1 MLSEYV
7 KPLKIGNV
15 QLKNN
20 IIAAPIAGFSDFAY
34 RKICRDFGAGLTVT
48 ELTSAKGLFYQSKGT
63 TELLYSI
70 EDSPKGII
78 NDILRNEL
86 LKRVCLYVLCEQDL
100 LLQQR
105 SRERS

>member
-1 MLSEYV
+1 MISEYI

-70 EDSPKGII
+70 EQHGDQIFAGLNKTLGI
-78 NDILRNEL
+78 DLKSVL
-86 LKRVCLYVLCEQDL
+86 LGYFRQKLVSDKK
-100 LLQQR
+100 
-105 SRERS
+105 